1 MVELLQ
7 RNIGIIADGG
17 SDYTIIQHIVE
28 SILSGNYS
36 SPSELKFVELRRQS
50 IRDYV
55 DKYWRDSKTDPALPS
70 QAAIKFRNNV
80 SSVLVAAFD
89 EFSNELE
96 SGTLTN
102 NDILLLTSDAE
113 RCLSSET
120 DYLEGYG
127 FHLVTTLESAIA
139 QFYRLKTSQGSSYK
153 YLPLI
158 LPLIFFPSTEI
169 FVAAAKSQMSQSK
182 GKKPS
187 ELKMM
192 LYGTD
197 NLKQVSADDL
207 KEKALDY
214 IDEEGIQKIYQ
225 NIPESRLL
233 IQTISTLNP
242 IEL

>member
-1 MVELLQ
+1 VT
-7 RNIGIIADGG
+7 AC
-17 SDYTIIQHIVE
+17 
-28 SILSGNYS
+28 
-36 SPSELKFVELRRQS
+36 
-50 IRDYV
+50 
-55 DKYWRDSKTDPALPS
+55 
-70 QAAIKFRNNV
+70 
-80 SSVLVAAFD
+80 D

-96 SGTLTN
+96 SGTVTN

-139 QFYRLKTSQGSSYK
+139 RFYQLKASQGLTYE

-169 FVAAAKSQMSQSK
+169 FVAAAKYTTMSQSQ
-182 GKKPS
+182 GKKPR

-192 LYGTD
+192 LYETD

-207 KEKALDY
+207 KKKALDY
-214 IDEEGIQKIYQ
+214 LDEAGIQKIYQ
-225 NIPESRLL
+225 NIPESRVL
-233 IQTISTLNP
+233 IQTLSTLNP

>member
-1 MVELLQ
+1 L
-7 RNIGIIADGG
+7 D
-17 SDYTIIQHIVE
+17 
-28 SILSGNYS
+28 
-36 SPSELKFVELRRQS
+36 
-50 IRDYV
+50 
-55 DKYWRDSKTDPALPS
+55 
-70 QAAIKFRNNV
+70 
-80 SSVLVAAFD
+80 
-89 EFSNELE
+89 

-139 QFYRLKTSQGSSYK
+139 KFYQVKASQGFTYE

-169 FVAAAKSQMSQSK
+169 FVAAAKDITMSQGK

-187 ELKMM
+187 QLKMM

-197 NLKQVSADDL
+197 NLGQVSEEDL
-207 KEKALDY
+207 KKKALDY
-214 IDEEGIQKIYQ
+214 LNEAGIQKIYQ
-225 NIPESRLL
+225 HIPESRVL
-233 IQTISTLNP
+233 IQTLSTLNP

>member
-1 MVELLQ
+1 MLELLQ

-17 SDYTIIQHIVE
+17 SDYTIIRHIVE

-36 SPSELKFVELRRQS
+36 SPSELEFVELRRQS
-50 IRDYV
+50 IRDSV
-55 DKYWRDSKTDPALPS
+55 DRYWRDSKTDPALPS

-80 SSVLVAAFD
+80 LSVLLTAVD
-89 EFSNELE
+89 EFSNELD

-102 NDILLLTSDAE
+102 KDILLLTSDAE

-127 FHLVTTLESAIA
+127 FHLLATLESAIA
-139 QFYRLKTSQGSSYK
+139 KFYQLKVSQGFTYE

-169 FVAAAKSQMSQSK
+169 FVAAAKSKMSQSQ
-182 GKKPS
+182 GKKPR

-197 NLKQVSADDL
+197 NLQQVSEEDL
-207 KEKALDY
+207 NKKALDY
-214 IDEEGIQKIYQ
+214 LNEGGIQKIYQ
-225 NIPESRLL
+225 NLPESRGL
-233 IQTISTLNP
+233 IQTLSTLNP